1 MANVPVTV
9 NDARRNLNGL
19 NVTDNGLVVGA
30 TDTYFIPN
38 NGRVV
43 LLVTSTPGC
52 TVTVQTPGSVD
63 GLPITDLTA
72 SVGAAKQHIIGPFP
86 TTIYNQADGTI
97 QVTFSAAATLYAGR
111 V

>member
-9 NDARRNLNGL
+9 YDARWSSNGQ
-19 NVTDNGLVVGA
+19 NITDNGLVVGV

-52 TVTVQTPGSVD
+52 TVTVQTPGTMS
-63 GLPITDLTA
+63 GLAIADATA
-72 SVGAAKQHIIGPFP
+72 TVGANKQQAIGPFP
-86 TTIYNQADGTI
+86 TTLFNQADGTI
-97 QVTFSAAATLYAGR
+97 QVTFSAAATLHSLR